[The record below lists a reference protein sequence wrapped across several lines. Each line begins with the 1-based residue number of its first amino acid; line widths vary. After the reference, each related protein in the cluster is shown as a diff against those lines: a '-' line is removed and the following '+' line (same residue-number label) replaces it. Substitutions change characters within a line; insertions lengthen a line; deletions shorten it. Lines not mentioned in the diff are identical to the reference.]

1 MQKKM
6 FKCYKCKK
14 ETRYKQFRIIFTNND
29 GNKKYSVYRPL
40 IKFDLCKDCAKKILD
55 ILKGSDK
62 K

>member
-6 FKCYKCKK
+6 FKCCKCNK
-14 ETRYKQFRIIFTNND
+14 ETNYKQFRLIFANSD

-40 IKFDLCKDCAKKILD
+40 IKFDLCKDCAKEILD

-62 K
+62 